1 MKNYLLLIFFLAFTK
16 LAEAQCSVSAQV
28 VSNVT
33 CYGGCDGIASVTAET
48 GTPPFTY
55 QWIPAA
61 STGPTASGLCAGPYA
76 VMITDSNGCQAS
88 SGLVVISQPTQFDI
102 TINQTSGQC
111 FGDPG
116 CWDVIV
122 SGATPP
128 YFFTWSNGD
137 TTASLCNILSPG
149 SYLGTI
155 YDANGC
161 DTTIIIDF
169 LWPAQMFVNNTS
181 TTNVLCNGDSTGCAT
196 LVATGGVPPY
206 FYNSMQLADSDT
218 MICGFAAGGYT
229 IVMYDSVGCSASAG
243 VTITEPPALTAVICS
258 LTNINCN
265 GDSTGC
271 AAVCAGGGSGAY
283 TYSWMPSGGTGAT
296 ACNLAAGAYS
306 VIVTDANGCT
316 TSVYSVI
323 TQPPPLNTSGI
334 GNSNVQC
341 YGDSTA
347 CVAMNPT
354 GGTPP
359 YTYTWT
365 PNGGNTSTVCNLPA
379 GTYTVTVTDANG
391 CTAYAATTITQP
403 PQLVATATANDA
415 SCSVC
420 GDGSAYVTAIGGT
433 GAYTYIWNT
442 SPIQTT
448 PTATGLQPGL
458 YTCCVWDA
466 NGCSACAS
474 DSVGYLVG
482 LAEHSE
488 ISAAV
493 SVYPNPFH
501 SAATLIIDE
510 ALAFIEAELR
520 IYDVI
525 GNEVQRAVIRNRK
538 SEIGNLSAGTYWL
551 KISVNNKTAMKK
563 LTVY

>member
-1 MKNYLLLIFFLAFTK
+1 MKNYLLLIFFLAFAK
-16 LAEAQCSVSAQV
+16 FAEAQCSVSAQV

-33 CYGGCDGIASVTAET
+33 CYGGCDGIASVTAVT
-48 GTPPFTY
+48 GTPPFSY

-88 SGLVVISQPTQFDI
+88 SGLVVISQPTPFSI
-102 TINQTSGQC
+102 SVNQTSGQC

-116 CWDVIV
+116 CWDVTV

-128 YFFTWSNGD
+128 YYFLWNTGD
-137 TTASLCNILSPG
+137 TGTSLCNIVTQGVYSAQ
-149 SYLGTI
+149 I
-155 YDANGC
+155 VDANGC
-161 DTTIIIDF
+161 DTSVTINF
-169 LWPAQMFVNNTS
+169 TWPPQMFVNNTS

-218 MICGFAAGGYT
+218 LICGFAAGGYT
-229 IVMYDSVGCSASAG
+229 IVMFDSVGCSASAG
-243 VTITEPPALTAVICS
+243 VTITEPPLLTANICM

-271 AAVCAGGGSGAY
+271 AAVCVGGGSGTY
-283 TYSWMPSGGTGAT
+283 TYSWMPSGGNSST
-296 ACNLAAGAYS
+296 ACNLGAGTYS
-306 VIVTDANGCT
+306 VIVTDGHGCT
-316 TSVYSVI
+316 TTTVGTV
-323 TQPPPLNTSGI
+323 TQPSPLSIAGSGSTTL
-334 GNSNVQC
+334 NC
-341 YGDSTA
+341 YGDTTA
-347 CVAMNPT
+347 CAAIYVN
-354 GGTPP
+354 GGTPG
-359 YTYTWT
+359 YTYTWS
-365 PNGGNTSTVCNLPA
+365 PNVGNSQTVCNLSA
-379 GTYTVTVTDANG
+379 GTYTATITDANG
-391 CTAYAATTITQP
+391 CTITGTVTITQP
-403 PQLVATATANDA
+403 PQLVATVTANDA

-420 GDGSAYVTAIGGT
+420 GDGSAYVTATGGT

-442 SPIQTT
+442 SPIQMT

-458 YTCCVWDA
+458 YTCCVWDG

-474 DSVGYLVG
+474 DSVGYPVG
-482 LAEHSE
+482 LPEHSE
-488 ISAAV
+488 ISDAV

-501 SAATLIIDE
+501 SVATLIIDDG
-510 ALAFIEAELR
+510 LIFDEAELR

-551 KISVNNKTAMKK
+551 KISVNNKTTVKK